1 MTSSFPIRR
10 SAYTSPVV
18 IFLAAW
24 GITLF
29 LYILQ
34 FSNILLYD
42 RGEASLVVL
51 AITLPFVFG
60 VSLSK
65 ILNLGGNHKSNSTIL
80 IDYCLAG
87 KTENL
92 LKITFAGWIAVTL
105 AEIGYSGGIPMLWSL
120 TGSSKTYFDFGI
132 PTIHGLMNAILLSLT
147 TVSTFLGLATKQ
159 KKYYIGIVFLLVW
172 GVIVISRNLIIVG
185 TLQCLFLMFFIK
197 GPPKGARVI
206 WLSIFGLLAIIG
218 FGWIGDLRSG
228 AAAFFALAQPSSSYP
243 TFLPSG
249 FLWVYIY
256 ITTPLNNLIH
266 QTVVSLPEW
275 NWGLTNSMAL
285 LLPSVIRNVLY
296 DSNTVAGDLVTNAF
310 NVSSAFLDIYR
321 DLGFFGIVTMS
332 FLIGAVS
339 QAAYNGNSV
348 RSVLFSVVLLQSAVL
363 SIFFNHYF
371 YLPILF
377 QYPMISFM
385 VRPLRLQR

>member
-1 MTSSFPIRR
+1 MTLSVPIRR
-10 SAYTSPVV
+10 SAYTSPIVV
-18 IFLAAW
+18 FLAAW
-24 GITLF
+24 GITLL

-42 RGEASLVVL
+42 RSEASLVVL
-51 AITLPFVFG
+51 AIVLPFVFG

-65 ILNLGGNHKSNSTIL
+65 IFNLGGNHKSVRTLFIED
-80 IDYCLAG
+80 IRIG
-87 KTENL
+87 KTEKF
-92 LKITFAGWIAVTL
+92 LKITFAAWIVVTL
-105 AEIGYSGGIPMLWSL
+105 AEVGYSGGIPILWSV
-120 TGSSKTYFDFGI
+120 TGSLKTYFDFGI

-147 TVSTFLGLATKQ
+147 TVSTFLGLATNQ
-159 KKYYIGIVFLLVW
+159 KRYYVGIAFLLIW
-172 GVIVISRNLIIVG
+172 GVVVISRNLIIVG
-185 TLQCLFLMFFIK
+185 SLQCLFLMFFVK

-266 QTVVSLPEW
+266 QTMVSLPEW

-285 LLPSVIRNVLY
+285 LLPSVIRNILY

-321 DLGFFGIVTMS
+321 DLGFFGITVMS
-332 FLIGAVS
+332 FLIGIVS
-339 QAAYNGNSV
+339 QAAYNGNTV

-377 QYPMISFM
+377 QYPMISLM
-385 VRPLRLQR
+385 AKPLRMR